1 MYIELK
7 RQDVQCY
14 RGTTYDDS
22 ITLQHENKEP
32 VSLSSGDKI
41 IYGIKPRYS
50 DTCIL
55 EKVLTLRDE
64 INGVYPIH
72 FTPEEMNIEPDE
84 YEYDASIQTT
94 DGNFVKII
102 PPSTF
107 EILKSVTMKKG

>member
-22 ITLQHENKEP
+22 ITLQNENKEP

-55 EKVLTLRDE
+55 EKVLTLRLNTL
-64 INGVYPIH
+64 IIIRFMAYP
-72 FTPEEMNIEPDE
+72 F
-84 YEYDASIQTT
+84 IQLMYVFNPHNKEKAR
-94 DGNFVKII
+94 G
-102 PPSTF
+102 
-107 EILKSVTMKKG
+107 